1 MGAGTTFREALEDF
15 DALPADDPARR
26 LVWPHLVRL
35 QLEVHNPHDTEPSM
49 VSETHRIYNEWLET
63 QQRIGMERGLRKGR
77 EEGLRPLLRQFER
90 CLARPLTDVEHAALV
105 VRLTTL
111 GPDRLGDVVLDL
123 APAALAAWLADPAA
137 R

>member
-1 MGAGTTFREALEDF
+1 VPPTE
-15 DALPADDPARR
+15 ARR
-26 LVWPHLVRL
+26 TTPLRAHITPVVRP

-63 QQRIGMERGLRKGR
+63 QQRIGREQGLAQGL
-77 EEGLRPLLRQFER
+77 EAGLRPLLRQFAR
-90 CLARPLTDVEHAALV
+90 RLARPLTEPEHRALV
-105 VRLTTL
+105 ARLTTL

-123 APAALAAWLADPAA
+123 EPAALATWLADPDA